1 MLFFFASGL
10 SPRPL
15 NVGYRSKL
23 TKSSTP
29 TLRVQEDRIMH
40 SFLHSK
46 LLNVL
51 VDSVLNS
58 LYDLVSVNIV
68 TIDVI
73 FLIARSRSL
82 QVKIQLL
89 RVNDLFD
96 KDFKS
101 YTLFLVVIYPKK
113 CLIFVVRLPINI
125 MRILSVQ
132 VAAIIPGFSFSLNRK
147 EIYIDKM

>member
-1 MLFFFASGL
+1 
-10 SPRPL
+10 
-15 NVGYRSKL
+15 
-23 TKSSTP
+23 
-29 TLRVQEDRIMH
+29 MH

-58 LYDLVSVNIV
+58 LYDLVSVNMV
-68 TIDVI
+68 TI
-73 FLIARSRSL
+73 ARARSL

-89 RVNDLFD
+89 QVNDLFD

-101 YTLFLVVIYPKK
+101 YTVFLVIIYPKK

>member
-1 MLFFFASGL
+1 
-10 SPRPL
+10 
-15 NVGYRSKL
+15 
-23 TKSSTP
+23 
-29 TLRVQEDRIMH
+29 MH

-58 LYDLVSVNIV
+58 LYDLVSVNMV

-101 YTLFLVVIYPKK
+101 YTVFLVAIYPKK